1 MTEEEFI
8 NLTKNNLGLIVIQE
22 QLDLLNTYCEYLI
35 DYNKKVNLTAIK
47 DKKDIYL
54 KHFYD
59 SLTIVK
65 VLDLNK
71 VNRLLDIGTGA
82 GFPGVVLK
90 IFFPN
95 LDVTLL
101 DSNNKKI
108 TFLSKLA
115 LKLGIKVNLV
125 NERAEVYAK
134 KHLEEFDVVSSRAVA
149 ELPILIELA
158 IPYLKIGGIFIA
170 LKSDVTAEL
179 AVSQNIIKNIKCQV
193 ERIYNFELPIIN
205 HQRTILVIRKVRKNP
220 HRYPRTYSEILK
232 SNK

>member
-8 NLTKNNLGLIVIQE
+8 NLTKNNLGLIVTQE

-71 VNRLLDIGTGA
+71 VKRLLDIGTGA

-134 KHLEEFDVVSSRAVA
+134 KH
-149 ELPILIELA
+149 
-158 IPYLKIGGIFIA
+158 
-170 LKSDVTAEL
+170 
-179 AVSQNIIKNIKCQV
+179 
-193 ERIYNFELPIIN
+193 
-205 HQRTILVIRKVRKNP
+205 
-220 HRYPRTYSEILK
+220 
-232 SNK
+232 